1 MHTLIHACPSS
12 GEIDFREFVIA
23 LWNYCTLGKAALIL
37 FAFDLYDNDNSG
49 KIDIDE
55 ITDVEE
61 EREEHAWA
69 RWLADP
75 TRSPDPAAEEAAAEE
90 AGDPE
95 EVAAETASERV
106 S

>member
-1 MHTLIHACPSS
+1 MRQIAGARGATAGELRWPS
-12 GEIDFREFVIA
+12 GR
-23 LWNYCTLGKAALIL
+23 
-37 FAFDLYDNDNSG
+37 
-49 KIDIDE
+49 
-55 ITDVEE
+55 E

-75 TRSPDPAAEEAAAEE
+75 TRSPDPAAEEATAEEE

-95 EVAAETASERV
+95 EVAAGNASERL